1 MDGKW
6 LHWNHPILPHWQ
18 ASENLKY
25 PLIGTSFD
33 PDIDEIGANFYPSIG
48 PYSSSSFD
56 VIRLHMK
63 QMKEAGSS
71 VIIISWYPPGTAD
84 DAGEPSDRLLPTL
97 LTVADEY
104 GLKVALHIEPYKGR
118 SPDTLKRD
126 LAYILETYGSHN
138 AFYRHGKDNLPLY
151 YLYDSYNVSPN
162 DWSRLLSIHGDISIR
177 DTPLDGYFL
186 GLFVEHNH
194 CEDCKCGPLFPLL
207 SSPPPNNDASPIT
220 LPLVIN
226 TKAFATLCHLSL
238 LTSLYSPLVTLVK
251 QGKWD
256 GFYTYFAADR
266 FTYGSTRDNWE
277 ALAQCAK
284 EMRPADRD
292 SRNGILN
299 ISVGPGYIDT
309 RIRPWNH
316 VNTRDR
322 GNGRYYD
329 DSWRMSL
336 AAKPDI
342 VSITSFNEWHE
353 GTQIEPAKPR
363 STASFRYADYGGLEE
378 DYYLRATRR
387 WSDSFH
393 GYS

>member
-1 MDGKW
+1 M
-6 LHWNHPILPHWQ
+6 
-18 ASENLKY
+18 
-25 PLIGTSFD
+25 
-33 PDIDEIGANFYPSIG
+33 
-48 PYSSSSFD
+48 
-56 VIRLHMK
+56 R
-63 QMKEAGSS
+63 
-71 VIIISWYPPGTAD
+71 
-84 DAGEPSDRLLPTL
+84 
-97 LTVADEY
+97 
-104 GLKVALHIEPYKGR
+104 
-118 SPDTLKRD
+118 
-126 LAYILETYGSHN
+126 
-138 AFYRHGKDNLPLY
+138 
-151 YLYDSYNVSPN
+151 
-162 DWSRLLSIHGDISIR
+162 
-177 DTPLDGYFL
+177 
-186 GLFVEHNH
+186 
-194 CEDCKCGPLFPLL
+194 
-207 SSPPPNNDASPIT
+207 
-220 LPLVIN
+220 
-226 TKAFATLCHLSL
+226 
-238 LTSLYSPLVTLVK
+238 

-277 ALAQCAK
+277 ALAQCAR

-292 SRNGILN
+292 TRNGILN

-316 VNTRDR
+316 INTRDR

-336 AAKPDI
+336 AAGPDI